1 MCRRKHIFQRAGKG
15 RQEGR
20 PADMVRTR
28 DILGPEGR
36 IAVRLPGYEH
46 RRQQLQMAESVEAA
60 IEGQRHLI
68 VEAGTGVGKSFA
80 YLVPT
85 ILAVAGEMSG
95 HDIQRAVISTHTISL
110 QEQLLN
116 KDIPFLRSVI
126 PYEFTAVLVKGRGNY
141 LSRRRLKTALGRSR
155 TLFADEEW
163 EQLQLIAEWAAQ
175 TTDGTLSDLPFRPFP
190 TVWDEIASDK
200 DNCLGSRCPHYNDC
214 FYFAARRRI
223 QRAQILIVNHA
234 LLCVDLALRRE
245 GANLLP
251 DYELLVIDEAHTL
264 ESVASEQLGTEISNT
279 QVIYN
284 LRKLYNERTQR
295 GLFVHYRSPEGQKV
309 VMDCLYRCD
318 EFFAQVF
325 EWYEKQKPGNGR
337 VRQADIF
344 RNILSEGLNK
354 LASVVHR
361 EASRIEKEEERQ
373 DLVAVRDRLQSL
385 ATGIDQWIRQKH
397 EDYVYW
403 VETQESR
410 HIPRI
415 TLSAAPIDVGP
426 ILREH
431 LFQEVSRVILTSA
444 TLAVADSGFDY
455 FQSRIGLTRANTL
468 QVGSPFNYQEQV
480 ELIIVRDMPDPS
492 SEPSQF
498 EKATVTALKRYIA
511 RTEGRAFVLFTSYEF
526 MRRITSAIQS
536 WLTQEK
542 YVLFSQAEGLP
553 RSQML
558 ERFKTTPRAVLFGTD
573 SFWQG
578 VDVPGEAL
586 QNVIIT
592 RLPFAVPD
600 RPLVEARMEALKA
613 AGRSPFQEYQ
623 LPEAVIKLRQGFG
636 RLVRTR
642 QDRGIVVILDPRIY
656 QKSYGRI
663 FLRSLPPCRIKEE
676 RLFESGILPAG
687 DATLQDR

>member
-1 MCRRKHIFQRAGKG
+1 
-15 RQEGR
+15 
-20 PADMVRTR
+20 MVRTR
-28 DILGPEGR
+28 DILGPDGR

-46 RRQQLQMAESVEAA
+46 REQQLEMAKAVEAA
-60 IEGQRHLI
+60 IEAQQHLI

-85 ILAVAGEMSG
+85 ILAVAGELSG

-116 KDIPFLRSVI
+116 KDIPFLRSVV

-141 LSRRRLKTALGRSR
+141 LSRRRLETALRRSR

-163 EQLQLIAEWAAQ
+163 EQLQRISEWAAR
-175 TTDGTLSDLPFRPFP
+175 TTDGTLSELPFRPYS
-190 TVWDEIASDK
+190 TVWDEVASDK
-200 DNCLGSRCPHYNDC
+200 DNCLGNRCPHYHDC
-214 FYFAARRRI
+214 FYFAARRRV

-234 LLCVDLALRRE
+234 LLCVDLALRMQ
-245 GANLLP
+245 GTNLLP
-251 DYELLVIDEAHTL
+251 DYELLIIDEAHTL
-264 ESVASEQLGTEISNT
+264 ELVASEQLGMEISNT

-295 GLFVHYRSPEGQKV
+295 GLFVHYRSSEGQKA
-309 VMDCLYRCD
+309 VMDCIYRCD
-318 EFFAQVF
+318 EFFSQVF
-325 EWYEKQKPGNGR
+325 DWYEKQKPGNGR
-337 VRQADIF
+337 VRQSDLF
-344 RNILSEGLNK
+344 RNALSEGLQK

-361 EASRIEKEEERQ
+361 EAGRIEKEEERQ
-373 DLVAVRDRLQSL
+373 DLVAVRDRLQWL
-385 ATGIDQWIRQKH
+385 ATSLEQWIRQKH
-397 EDYVYW
+397 EGYVYW
-403 VETQESR
+403 VEIEESR
-410 HIPRI
+410 HMPRV
-415 TLSAAPIDVGP
+415 TLGSAPIDVAP

-431 LFQEVSRVILTSA
+431 LFQEVPRVILTSA
-444 TLAVADSGFDY
+444 TLTVADSGFDY

-492 SEPSQF
+492 ADSANF
-498 EKATVTALKRYIA
+498 EKATASAVKRYIA

-526 MRRITSAIQS
+526 MRRVAAEIQS
-536 WLTQEK
+536 WLAREN

-558 ERFKTTPRAVLFGTD
+558 EKFKTTPRAVLFGTD

-600 RPLVEARMEALKA
+600 RPLVEARMEAIKA
-613 AGRSPFQEYQ
+613 AGRSPFQEFQ

-636 RLVRTR
+636 RLIRTR

-676 RLFESGILPAG
+676 RLFDSGILPAE
-687 DATLQDR
+687 DAKHQDR

>member
-1 MCRRKHIFQRAGKG
+1 
-15 RQEGR
+15 
-20 PADMVRTR
+20 MVRTK

-46 RRQQLQMAESVEAA
+46 RPQQLQMAEAVERA
-60 IEGQRHLI
+60 ITSQRPLI
-68 VEAGTGVGKSFA
+68 AEAGTGVGKSFA

-85 ILAVAGEMSG
+85 ILAVAGELDA

-116 KDIPFLRSVI
+116 KDIPFLRSVV

-141 LSRRRLKTALGRSR
+141 ISLRRLATALRRSR

-163 EQLQLIAEWAAQ
+163 EQLQAIQQWAAQ
-175 TTDGTLSDLPFRPFP
+175 TTDGTLSELSFRPFA

-200 DNCLGSRCPHYNDC
+200 DNCMGSRCPHYNQC
-214 FYFAARRRI
+214 FYFAARRRA

-245 GANLLP
+245 GANILP
-251 DYELLVIDEAHTL
+251 EYDLLVIDEAHTL
-264 ESVASEQLGTEISNT
+264 ESVASEQFGTEVSNT
-279 QVIYN
+279 QIMYN

-295 GLFVHYRSPEGQKV
+295 GLFVHYRSPEGQKA

-325 EWYEKQKPGNGR
+325 DWYEKQKPGNGR
-337 VRQADIF
+337 VRQRDVF
-344 RNILSEGLNK
+344 RNTLTEGLQK
-354 LASVVHR
+354 LASIVHK
-361 EASRIEKEEERQ
+361 EAARIEKEEERQ

-385 ATGIDQWIRQKH
+385 ATQVDQWIRQSH
-397 EDYVYW
+397 EGYVYW
-403 VETQESR
+403 VEVQEAR
-410 HIPRI
+410 QVPRI
-415 TLSAAPIDVGP
+415 ILGAAPIDVGP

-431 LFQEVSRVILTSA
+431 LFQEIPRVILTSA
-444 TLAVADSGFDY
+444 TLAVAESGFEY
-455 FQSRIGLTRANTL
+455 FKSRIGLTRADTL
-468 QVGSPFNYQEQV
+468 QVGSPFNYQEQA

-492 SEPSQF
+492 LDSSQF
-498 EKATVTALKRYIA
+498 EKATVVALKRYIA
-511 RTEGRAFVLFTSYEF
+511 RTEGRAFVLFTSYDF
-526 MRRITSAIQS
+526 MRRIAAALQS
-536 WLTQEK
+536 WFAKENYT
-542 YVLFSQAEGLP
+542 LFSQAEGLP

-592 RLPFAVPD
+592 KLPFAVPD
-600 RPLVEARMEALKA
+600 RPLVEARLEAIKA

-636 RLVRTR
+636 RLIRSR
-642 QDRGIVVILDPRIY
+642 ADRGIVVILDPRVY
-656 QKSYGRI
+656 QKSYGRV

-676 RLFESGILPAG
+676 QLFDSGRLPAC
-687 DATLQDR
+687 DPSS

>member
-1 MCRRKHIFQRAGKG
+1 
-15 RQEGR
+15 
-20 PADMVRTR
+20 MVRTR

-46 RRQQLQMAESVEAA
+46 RPQQLQMAEAVERA
-60 IEGQRHLI
+60 IVAQRPLI
-68 VEAGTGVGKSFA
+68 AEAGTGVGKSFA

-85 ILAVAGEMSG
+85 ILAVAGELDG

-116 KDIPFLRSVI
+116 KDIPFLRSVV

-141 LSRRRLKTALGRSR
+141 ISLRRLATALRRSR

-163 EQLQLIAEWAAQ
+163 EQLQTIQQWAAQ
-175 TTDGTLSDLPFRPFP
+175 TTDGTLSELPFRPFA

-200 DNCLGSRCPHYNDC
+200 DNCMGSRCPHYNQC
-214 FYFAARRRI
+214 FYFAARRRA

-245 GANLLP
+245 GANILP
-251 DYELLVIDEAHTL
+251 DYDLLVIDEAHTL
-264 ESVASEQLGTEISNT
+264 ESVASEQFGTEVSNT
-279 QVIYN
+279 QIMYT

-295 GLFVHYRSPEGQKV
+295 GLFVHYRSPEGQKA

-325 EWYEKQKPGNGR
+325 DWYEKQKPGNGR
-337 VRQADIF
+337 VRQSELF
-344 RNILSEGLNK
+344 RNSLTEGLQK
-354 LASVVHR
+354 LASIVHK
-361 EASRIEKEEERQ
+361 EAARIEKEEERQ

-385 ATGIDQWIRQKH
+385 ATQVDQWIRQSH
-397 EDYVYW
+397 EGYVYW
-403 VETQESR
+403 VEVQEAR
-410 HIPRI
+410 QVPRI
-415 TLSAAPIDVGP
+415 TLGAAPIDVGP

-431 LFQEVSRVILTSA
+431 LFQEIPRVILTSA
-444 TLAVADSGFDY
+444 TLAVAESGFDY
-455 FQSRIGLTRANTL
+455 FKSRIGLTRADTL
-468 QVGSPFNYQEQV
+468 QVGSPFNYQEQA

-492 SEPSQF
+492 LDSAQF
-498 EKATVTALKRYIA
+498 EKATVMALKRYIA
-511 RTEGRAFVLFTSYEF
+511 RTEGRAFVLFTSYDF
-526 MRRITSAIQS
+526 MRRIASALQS
-536 WLTQEK
+536 WFTKENYAL
-542 YVLFSQAEGLP
+542 LSQAEGLP

-600 RPLVEARMEALKA
+600 RPLVEARMEAIKA

-636 RLVRTR
+636 RLIRSR
-642 QDRGIVVILDPRIY
+642 EDRGIVVILDPRIY
-656 QKSYGRI
+656 QKSYGRV

-676 RLFESGILPAG
+676 RLFDSGRLPAS
-687 DATLQDR
+687 DPSS

>member
-1 MCRRKHIFQRAGKG
+1 
-15 RQEGR
+15 
-20 PADMVRTR
+20 MVRTK

-46 RRQQLQMAESVEAA
+46 RPQQLQMAEAVERA
-60 IEGQRHLI
+60 ITGQRPLI
-68 VEAGTGVGKSFA
+68 AEAGTGVGKSFA

-85 ILAVAGEMSG
+85 ILAVAGELDAR
-95 HDIQRAVISTHTISL
+95 DIQRAVISTHTISL

-116 KDIPFLRSVI
+116 KDIPFLRSVV

-141 LSRRRLKTALGRSR
+141 ISLRRLATALRRSR

-163 EQLQLIAEWAAQ
+163 EQLQAIQQWAAQ
-175 TTDGTLSDLPFRPFP
+175 TTDGTLSELSFRPFA

-200 DNCLGSRCPHYNDC
+200 DNCMGSRCPHYNQC
-214 FYFAARRRI
+214 FYFAARRRA

-245 GANLLP
+245 GANILP
-251 DYELLVIDEAHTL
+251 EYDLLVIDEAHTL
-264 ESVASEQLGTEISNT
+264 ESVASEQFGTEVSNT
-279 QVIYN
+279 QIMYN

-295 GLFVHYRSPEGQKV
+295 GLFVHYRSPEGQKA

-325 EWYEKQKPGNGR
+325 DWYEKQKPGNGR
-337 VRQADIF
+337 VRQRDVF
-344 RNILSEGLNK
+344 RNTLTEGLQK
-354 LASVVHR
+354 LASIVHK
-361 EASRIEKEEERQ
+361 EAARIEKEEERQ

-385 ATGIDQWIRQKH
+385 ATQVDQWIRQSH
-397 EDYVYW
+397 EGYVYW
-403 VETQESR
+403 VEVQEAR
-410 HIPRI
+410 QVPRI
-415 TLSAAPIDVGP
+415 ILGAAPIDVGP

-431 LFQEVSRVILTSA
+431 LFQEIPRVILTSA
-444 TLAVADSGFDY
+444 TLAVAESGFEY
-455 FQSRIGLTRANTL
+455 FKSRIGLTRADTL
-468 QVGSPFNYQEQV
+468 QVGSPFNYQEQA

-492 SEPSQF
+492 LESSQF
-498 EKATVTALKRYIA
+498 EKATVAALKRYIA
-511 RTEGRAFVLFTSYEF
+511 RTEGRAFVLFTSYDF
-526 MRRITSAIQS
+526 MRRIADAMQS
-536 WLTQEK
+536 WFTKEN
-542 YVLFSQAEGLP
+542 YTLFSQAEGLP

-600 RPLVEARMEALKA
+600 RPLVEARMEAIKA

-636 RLVRTR
+636 RLIRSR
-642 QDRGIVVILDPRIY
+642 EDRGIVVILDPRVC
-656 QKSYGRI
+656 QKSYGRV

-676 RLFESGILPAG
+676 QLFDSGRLPAG
-687 DATLQDR
+687 DPSS